1 MGNIPPVRLAY
12 GSVARTVPG
21 MLKRVLPSVIS
32 LGVFAALLANP
43 STRTIAYVVVALLT
57 MVAVHE
63 GGHLIA
69 ARLSGVDAPE
79 FSVGFGPEIVS
90 YTPKS
95 KKTKYAL
102 RAIPLGGFVRISGLG
117 VSSKLE
123 GEDDPSR
130 EAQGM
135 SYEEVSR
142 PKRVFISAAG
152 PLANVFTA
160 VLLMLVVFL
169 QYGKIVPTLTV
180 NTVPDMPAAMA
191 GIKDGET
198 ITAVNGKAISSWD
211 EIAPLVK
218 KSSDTATPLVVTLK
232 DASGASRKVSLTPKG
247 TESGPK
253 VGISP
258 VGTREDVSIFAA
270 ASDAVG
276 ATKDITVVTFKSFG
290 SLGKSFV
297 SLPAQLV
304 GASTDKSARVVSPI
318 GAAHLAEESVKE
330 AGWIG
335 PVSLAASVSVFLA
348 LFNLLPLPPL
358 DGSHI
363 ATATYEGVFSRIRR
377 RDVRVNPDF
386 TRRLATLTTVSVLLM
401 GVGALLLDVIRPL

>member
-1 MGNIPPVRLAY
+1 M
-12 GSVARTVPG
+12 
-21 MLKRVLPSVIS
+21 
-32 LGVFAALLANP
+32 
-43 STRTIAYVVVALLT
+43 
-57 MVAVHE
+57 
-63 GGHLIA
+63 
-69 ARLSGVDAPE
+69 
-79 FSVGFGPEIVS
+79 
-90 YTPKS
+90 
-95 KKTKYAL
+95 
-102 RAIPLGGFVRISGLG
+102 
-117 VSSKLE
+117 
-123 GEDDPSR
+123 
-130 EAQGM
+130 
-135 SYEEVSR
+135 SR

>member
-1 MGNIPPVRLAY
+1 MF
-12 GSVARTVPG
+12 
-21 MLKRVLPSVIS
+21 KRVLTSVVS

-43 STRTIAYVVVALLT
+43 STRTIAYVVVVLLT
-57 MVAVHE
+57 MVAIHE

-90 YTPKS
+90 FTPKS

-117 VSSKLE
+117 VSTKLE

-130 EAQGM
+130 EAQGVG
-135 SYEEVSR
+135 YEDVSR

-152 PLANVFTA
+152 PLANVFSA

-169 QYGKIVPTLTV
+169 QYGEAVPSLTV
-180 NTVPDMPAAMA
+180 RTAPEMPAYMA
-191 GIKDGET
+191 GIRDGET
-198 ITAVNGKAISSWD
+198 ITAIDGKKISSWD
-211 EIAPLVK
+211 EITPIVTAAGE
-218 KSSDTATPLVVTLK
+218 SSTPLEFTLE
-232 DASGASRKVSLTPKG
+232 KVSGETHKVLVTPQA
-247 TESGPK
+247 TETGPK

-258 VGTREDVSIFAA
+258 VTVRQNVSIFEAT
-270 ASDAVG
+270 SDAVG
-276 ATKDITVVTFKSFG
+276 ATKDITVVTLKSFG

-297 SLPAQLV
+297 SLPAQLA
-304 GASTDKSARVVSPI
+304 GTASDTDSRVVSPI
-318 GAAHLAEESVKE
+318 GAAYLAEESAKE

-335 PVSLAASVSVFLA
+335 PVALAASVSVFLA

-363 ATATYEGVFSRIRR
+363 ATATYEGVASRIRR
-377 RDVRVNPDF
+377 RPVRVNPVF
-386 TRRLATLTTVSVLLM
+386 TRRLTTFTTLSVLLM
-401 GVGALLLDVIRPL
+401 GVGALLLDIIRPLSGG